1 MNATRGI
8 NNRNKVFAGVLG
20 SLLLLTAMFI
30 TGCDPVNSGG
40 TTNTGNGNQGNA
52 NTGNGN
58 SGNGNSSDGN
68 AGGDGGNSG
77 GSQVDYMYPAQG
89 YVEVLQLNVDNA
101 GDVTG
106 SVYDVYNCGNG
117 QSGTAPA
124 PIQVTGTAPSDST
137 LDLQIEGES
146 GEIQGSVVNQGLDL
160 SNSSGGSVGLQL
172 ITASNSL
179 SDAVSQQPAVDS
191 ISGYTC
197 ADLPA
202 TNEP

>member
-8 NNRNKVFAGVLG
+8 NTRNKIYAAVLG
-20 SLLLLTAMFI
+20 SLLLLTAMFL
-30 TGCDPVNSGG
+30 TACGSGNSG
-40 TTNTGNGNQGNA
+40 TTNPGNANTGNA

-58 SGNGNSSDGN
+58 TSDGNTSDGN
-68 AGGDGGNSG
+68 AGGDGESSG
-77 GSQVDYMYPAQG
+77 TQVDYMYPAQG
-89 YVEVLQLNVDNA
+89 YVEVLQLSVDNA

-106 SVYDVYNCGNG
+106 SLYDVYNCGNG
-117 QSGTAPA
+117 QSGTAPS
-124 PIQVTGTAPSDST
+124 PIQVGGTAPTDTT

-146 GEIQGSVVNQGLDL
+146 GDLQGNVVNQGLDL
-160 SNSSGGSVGLQL
+160 SNSSGSTLGLQL

-179 SDAVSQQPAVDS
+179 SAAVSQQPAVDS
-191 ISGYTC
+191 ISSHTC